1 MVLGRRVRAAREQ
14 LGLTMREAAQLSK
27 LSPRFLSEVEAGR
40 GNISVLK
47 LQALADAFDV
57 PLTSLLVDS
66 SATPVRP
73 VALLGLRGAGKTTVG
88 RGLAR
93 RLKWPFLEL
102 DTRIAERA
110 GMALG
115 ELFSLYGEE
124 YYRELERTTL
134 SEVLAEPGPR
144 VIATGGG
151 LVTEPETWSLLRRH
165 ALTVWL
171 KARPSEYWTRVMRQG
186 DRRPTTYPQA
196 REALRELVTRRDP
209 LYRQADVTIDTS
221 GLTVADTVRRVLDA
235 IEKKSPD
242 PPLA

>member
-1 MVLGRRVRAAREQ
+1 
-14 LGLTMREAAQLSK
+14 
-27 LSPRFLSEVEAGR
+27 
-40 GNISVLK
+40 
-47 LQALADAFDV
+47 
-57 PLTSLLVDS
+57 
-66 SATPVRP
+66 
-73 VALLGLRGAGKTTVG
+73 
-88 RGLAR
+88 
-93 RLKWPFLEL
+93 
-102 DTRIAERA
+102 
-110 GMALG
+110 MALG